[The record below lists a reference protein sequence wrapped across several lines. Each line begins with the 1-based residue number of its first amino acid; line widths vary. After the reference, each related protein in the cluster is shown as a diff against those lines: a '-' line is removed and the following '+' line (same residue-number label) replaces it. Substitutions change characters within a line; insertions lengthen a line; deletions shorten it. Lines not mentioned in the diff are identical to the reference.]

1 MLREIVTHFNKVLAE
16 RRAAPRK
23 KVSVAV
29 RVRFAPD
36 RYAVGHIKNSEK
48 LSLSGATYDIS
59 ACGVGLVLPSI
70 RLDQNYLVGQERH
83 LIVEM
88 DIHDRTVVMTVIG
101 RRYEEVGEHLSIRR
115 FIVGA
120 EIVEMSPTDRAAYGY
135 FLKNAKKF
143 SRHMGDIVELGNID

>member
-1 MLREIVTHFNKVLAE
+1 MLREIATRFNKVLAE

-36 RYAVGHIKNSEK
+36 LYAVGHLKNSEK
-48 LSLSGATYDIS
+48 LSLSGSTNDLS

-70 RLDQNYLVGQERH
+70 RLDQHYLVGQDRP

-88 DIHDRTVVMTVIG
+88 DIHDRTVIMKVVG
-101 RRYEEVGEHLSIRR
+101 RRYEEVGEHLSVRR

-120 EIVEMSPTDRAAYGY
+120 EILEMSPTDRAAYDY
-135 FLKNAKKF
+135 FLKNAKKL
-143 SRHMGDIVELGNID
+143 SRHMGDVVELGNVD